1 MSFSHVLVSSLQAAT
16 ERDLHSQEQVADWPH
31 KIDGIPVR
39 KELLDL
45 CKELRKSYSCYR
57 FHAGRGGR
65 GNSQVNI
72 AFTDGVQKTVYS
84 DVHVYIEGS
93 DYIVGRVG
101 FGKRYTLNES
111 DKPIYMVESRKI
123 NNEKFGEHRDQYYMS
138 FAQDFKK
145 ATKVALAKLTPY
157 SPREMAFINFSDF
170 KEDVSN
176 VRQRS
181 LSKLNGVLSPLQ
193 DRNVL
198 LTEMRNLITA
208 NVHFATPQF
217 IEAAEQITQ
226 ADKDWEEMKRKPF
239 NAYYVYVRMV
249 GDEQWVDVVDVPDVY
264 SRNTHSVATCPI
276 TSMNIESLPDDIK
289 GKLAVLTI
297 ATHNQYMEQIGRRVS
312 DKSFWVER

>member
-1 MSFSHVLVSSLQAAT
+1 MSFKHILVSDLQPAT
-16 ERDLHSQEQVADWPH
+16 ERDLHTQEQVADWPH

-39 KELLDL
+39 KEVLDM
-45 CKELRKSYSCYR
+45 CKELRKSYSGYR
-57 FHAGRGGR
+57 FHAGRGGLQ
-65 GNSQVNI
+65 NHQAHI
-72 AFTDGVQKTVYS
+72 AYADDVRKTVYA

-101 FGKRYTLNES
+101 YGKKYGINES
-111 DKPIYMVESRKI
+111 DTNMYMIQSRKI
-123 NNEKFGEHRDQYYMS
+123 NNEKFSDHRDQYFMS
-138 FAQDFKK
+138 FAKDFKK
-145 ATKVALAKLTPY
+145 AMKVALSKLTPY
-157 SPREMAFINFSDF
+157 SPREMAYINFSDF

-217 IEAAEQITQ
+217 IEAAEQIAQ

-249 GDEQWVDVVDVPDVY
+249 GDEQWADVVDVPDVY
-264 SRNTHSVATCPI
+264 SRNKHSVETCPI
-276 TSMNIESLPDDIK
+276 TSMNINDLPDDIK
-289 GKLAVLTI
+289 GKLSVLTI
-297 ATHNQYMEQIGRRVS
+297 AKHNQYMEQVGRRVS